1 MRLDLSFSLTNL
13 SPPAPIVEEIDQE
26 RFNRVDQK
34 RTLLYK
40 IPSNHPG
47 LRRAKKEAYFAHIY
61 HTNAIEGNTL
71 SLAQT
76 RSIVETR
83 LAVGGKSLRE
93 QNEVLGLD
101 SALSFINR

>member
-1 MRLDLSFSLTNL
+1 MCFTG
-13 SPPAPIVEEIDQE
+13 PIVEEIDQA

-34 RTLLYK
+34 RALLYTV
-40 IPSNHPG
+40 PHNHPA

-83 LAVGGKSLRE
+83 VAVGGKSLRE

-101 SALSFINR
+101 AALSYINR